1 MAADRDTTGWSEQH
15 RSLRWP
21 TRTSALGP
29 AIRTTLFAGSPAR
42 HPVTSSTSA
51 PGTGKLTRSLV
62 ALGHRVTAVEPLP
75 EMLAQL
81 RAAVPEAEAVIGS
94 AESMPL
100 PDGSADVVT
109 CAQAFHWF
117 DHGPA
122 LAQIARVLRP
132 GGRLALVWNTRDER
146 VAWVEEFTELMVGR
160 SRMGRRYPDVIDES
174 GLYGP
179 VEHEDFDHAQELD
192 REALRELVLSR
203 SDCAMLAP
211 EEREPVLRHVDGI
224 FERHASGDML
234 RAPVRDRLLSR
245 DQALTGR
252 SRCYG
257 APQACLDTRT
267 GVR

>member
-1 MAADRDTTGWSEQH
+1 MAADRNDRLERAASFAAVAGPYE
-15 RSLRWP
+15 RARPGYPDDAVRWLAGETP
-21 TRTSALGP
+21 CDVVDLG
-29 AIRTTLFAGSPAR
+29 A
-42 HPVTSSTSA
+42 
-51 PGTGKLTRSLV
+51 GTGKLTRSLV

-75 EMLAQL
+75 EMLWEL

-146 VAWVEEFTELMVGR
+146 VAWVEELSELMVGR
-160 SRMGRRYPDVIDES
+160 SSMGRRYPDVIDQS

-203 SDCAMLAP
+203 SDCAVLAP
-211 EEREPVLRHVDGI
+211 EEREPVLRTVDGI
-224 FERHASGDML
+224 FERHASGDVL
-234 RAPVRDRLLSR
+234 RLPYVTVCFRATRL
-245 DQALTGR
+245 
-252 SRCYG
+252 
-257 APQACLDTRT
+257 
-267 GVR
+267 